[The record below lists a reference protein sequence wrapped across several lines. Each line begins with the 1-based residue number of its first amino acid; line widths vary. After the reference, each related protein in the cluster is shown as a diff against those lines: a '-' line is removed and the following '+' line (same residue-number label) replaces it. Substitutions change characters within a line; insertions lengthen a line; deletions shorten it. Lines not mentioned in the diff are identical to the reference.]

1 MLLKKK
7 CQMFLSLATVLVY
20 PAVATEAASTD
31 VLHDVRSNFQSM
43 RDEAESVEAYHTAQK
58 DMQMAKQDLEDAKKD
73 LLEAKEYK
81 ETADLNFIE
90 AQKAVKE
97 AQYLLQSNEKNIME
111 LKAEAA
117 AKTKMAIA
125 SQQAVADFLPN
136 IESVQSQLDQL
147 QKQLSEMEAEAQ
159 KEKLSAGTA
168 SNNGT
173 ASTGQNRS
181 EQIAAA
187 LNRIDYAEEYLSQVE
202 QEFGEADAGTGQAG
216 DVDASTDAADKV
228 DELNDA
234 VDSTQDEL
242 IDMSDQLADLQE
254 EKSDAEQEETDARQ
268 SLAEAKQE
276 QKTYEEDLKSAQED
290 LKDAA
295 LNKKEVKAN
304 LEIAVDTEKSAEL
317 SYKSAVDT
325 LTYFGEGKS
334 AQAGLEMYTWRG
346 RERGHQ
352 TYLPVEFNSAD
363 RHKNIDISL
372 SSGYVSSDT
381 GLDQGS
387 FSGWTDAQLGISR
400 LNAHKKYDVRY
411 RMDVNL
417 PTGKSAIY
425 NNAVVPDDLARFTR
439 FGEGW
444 NWAPGITVTK
454 HITDVDSLI
463 WDASYA
469 VRGSYEYTKD
479 IPGARIDPG
488 NLLTQN
494 LTYLHAEQNKKFMGR
509 LFFTDTGRTDE
520 NGLQYTEGRQIG
532 FESYYEK
539 SFSKKNA
546 FEGYAGFSF
555 TGATDY
561 LSGTLEPN
569 SDVRRQYF
577 GLGMSHQI
585 TPERTLRILGNYAR
599 SDGYS
604 YNPLTN
610 MYSDNRHR
618 VSLLVGYEEKI
629 NEKNSISLYLER
641 YVIKDNI
648 ADNYNGW
655 GANLL
660 WNRNF

>member
-31 VLHDVRSNFQSM
+31 VLHDVRSNFQAM

-168 SNNGT
+168 SNNG
-173 ASTGQNRS
+173 ASSTGQKRS

-202 QEFGEADAGTGQAG
+202 QEFGEADVSAAPNG
-216 DVDASTDAADKV
+216 DANTATDAADKV

-234 VDSTQDEL
+234 VDSKQDEL
-242 IDMSDQLADLQE
+242 IDMNDQLADLQE
-254 EKSDAEQEETDARQ
+254 EQSDAEQEEADARQ

-295 LNKKEVKAN
+295 LNKKEVKEN
-304 LEIAVDTEKSAEL
+304 LEIAIDTEKSAER
-317 SYKSAVDT
+317 SYKSAADA
-325 LTYFGEGKS
+325 LTYFGEGK
-334 AQAGLEMYTWRG
+334 AGQTGLELYTWRG

-352 TYLPVEFNSAD
+352 MYLPVEFNSAD

-372 SSGYVSSDT
+372 SAGYVSSDT
-381 GLDQGS
+381 GLEHGS

-411 RMDVNL
+411 QMDVNL

-479 IPGARIDPG
+479 IPGATIDPG

-509 LFFTDTGRTDE
+509 LFFTDTGRTNE
-520 NGLQYTEGRQIG
+520 NGLEYTEGRQIG

-539 SFSKKNA
+539 AFSKKNA

-561 LSGTLEPN
+561 LNGTLEPN

-641 YVIKDNI
+641 YVVKDNI